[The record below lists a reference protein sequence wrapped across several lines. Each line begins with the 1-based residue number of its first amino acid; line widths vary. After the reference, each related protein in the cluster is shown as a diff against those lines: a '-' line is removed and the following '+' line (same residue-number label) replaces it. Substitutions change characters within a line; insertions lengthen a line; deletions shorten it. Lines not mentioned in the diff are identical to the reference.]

1 MQYSTVLL
9 TVIYSTQIILSDFDL
24 LINQHYLFREE
35 KKANFVISEWLDLL
49 QQTQQELGTLNLIW
63 KSK

>member
-35 KKANFVISEWLDLL
+35 KKANFVISE
-49 QQTQQELGTLNLIW
+49 
-63 KSK
+63 